1 MEILKG
7 GGGLLIEL
15 GRDAILSE
23 QLLPSSPPHDALYP
37 HVGKKCDS
45 RGAIGGTY

>member
-15 GRDAILSE
+15 GRDAIMSE
-23 QLLPSSPPHDALYP
+23 RLALLPTTPSQDSLYP
-37 HVGKKCDS
+37 HARKKCDS
-45 RGAIGGTY
+45 GEVAP